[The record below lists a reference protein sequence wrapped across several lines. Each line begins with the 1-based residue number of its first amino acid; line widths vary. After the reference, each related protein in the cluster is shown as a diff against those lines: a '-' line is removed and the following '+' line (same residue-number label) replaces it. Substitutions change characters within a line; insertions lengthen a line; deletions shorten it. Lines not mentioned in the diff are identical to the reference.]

1 MGSLTLAEAKA
12 RVQKLRR
19 EIDDLRYRYHVLA
32 DPAVTDEVYSSLTLE
47 LRSLEERFPALVTSD
62 SPTQRV
68 GGTALEK
75 FGQVVHQVPML
86 SLNDAFS
93 EDEVAAWGERITKL
107 LPGKTVQYMCEL
119 KFDGLATS
127 LVYEDGRLRH
137 GATRGDGRTGEDIT
151 ANLRTIRAVPMQ
163 LNLELAHAET
173 FDAALVSRVRQAL
186 RGLRRIEVRGEALM
200 SKVAFARLNR
210 AQEKAGGGTFA
221 NPRNA
226 AAGAL
231 RQLDPRVTA
240 SRKLDWYAY
249 SLVTDLGQRTH
260 EEEHRICALL
270 GFQVYRETRVVSDL
284 AGVRAFHQEIAAV
297 RERLPFEVDGVVVQ
311 INETAAFRQLGVVGK
326 APRGAVAY
334 KFAARRATTVVQDI
348 IVQVGRTGTLTPVA
362 VLAPVNVGGVTVTRS
377 TLHNVD
383 EIERLGLKI
392 GDTVVVQ
399 RAGDVIPQIV
409 EVLSRLRRGNERDFR
424 MPSKCPNCGAK
435 VERRAIAGGTAA
447 GTRFVCTNR
456 TCSTQRLRR
465 LRHVTSKG
473 AFDIEGLGPKVLDK
487 LVAAGVIASADD
499 IFRMKSGDVAVLPG
513 LGEKS
518 AANLIAAIASR
529 KVVSLPRFINSLGIL
544 HVGEQTAAD
553 LAAHFGTLAE
563 LRAAAL
569 EEIDA
574 VPNIGHVVAA
584 SVEKFF
590 RDRRN
595 QRSVDRLL
603 DAGVTVEAQQQRAG
617 ALAGLTVVVTG
628 TLERFSRQ
636 QAKDAIRAAG
646 GTPSESVSKATGMV
660 VAGTKAGSKLVRAK
674 LLGVRVLNERE
685 FAELVDA
692 AGGALAKP

>member
-127 LVYEDGRLRH
+127 LVYEAGRLRH
-137 GATRGDGRTGEDIT
+137 GATRGDGRIGEDIT
-151 ANLRTIRAVPMQ
+151 ANLKTIRAVPMR
-163 LNLELAHAET
+163 LNLELVHAET
-173 FDAALVSRVRQAL
+173 FDPELVSRVRRAL
-186 RGLRRIEVRGEALM
+186 RNVTRIEVRGEALM
-200 SKVAFARLNR
+200 SKAAFARLNR
-210 AQEKAGGGTFA
+210 AQEKARNGAFA

-240 SRKLDWYAY
+240 SRQLDWYAY

-260 EEEHRICALL
+260 EEEHLICALL
-270 GFQVYRETRVVSDL
+270 GFQVHRQTRVVPGLDG
-284 AGVRAFHQEIAAV
+284 ARAFHQEIAVA

-311 INETAAFRQLGVVGK
+311 VNETAAFRQLGVVGK

-409 EVLSRLRRGNERDFR
+409 EVLSRLRRGNERTFR
-424 MPSKCPNCGAK
+424 MPSTCPNCGAK

-447 GTRFVCTNR
+447 GTRFGCTNR
-456 TCSTQRLRR
+456 GCSTQRLRQ

-487 LVAAGVIASADD
+487 LVGAGVIASAADV
-499 IFRMKSGDVAVLPG
+499 FRMKSGDVAALPG

-529 KVVSLPRFINSLGIL
+529 RTVSLPRFIYSLGIL
-544 HVGEQTAAD
+544 HVGEQTAVD
-553 LAAHFGTLAE
+553 LAGHFGTLAK
-563 LRAAAL
+563 LRAATL

-584 SVEKFF
+584 SVQKFF

-595 QRSVDRLL
+595 LRLVEGLL
-603 DAGVTVEAQQQRAG
+603 DAGVTVEAQQRRHAG

-628 TLERFSRQ
+628 TLERFTRQ

-646 GTPSESVSKATGMV
+646 GTPSESVSTTTGMV
-660 VAGTKAGSKLVRAK
+660 VAGTKAGSKLTRAK
-674 LLGVRVLNERE
+674 LLGVRVIDERE
-685 FAELVDA
+685 FARLVGA
-692 AGGALAKP
+692 A